1 MQVTSYHLS
10 NTLSS
15 AASDLLPH
23 KSPLVTAPTPST
35 VPQETSYNLPHALCG
50 AARDLLPPLPHP
62 QRCRKRPPTTCLTP
76 SAVPQ
81 ETSYH
86 LSHAL
91 SGVARDLLQPV
102 SRPQRCRKRPRTT
115 CLTPPAITAVTLH
128 AVSGAARDLLPPIS
142 HPQRCRKRPPIT
154 CLTPSATMVV
164 TLPLDCLNTNRL
176 YMVRVYSFLF
186 VLPNVPHQQESTKIP
201 KWLLVIG
208 HIIISTK
215 RDAGLCHITWC
226 GLLIFNTSTYD
237 R

>member
-1 MQVTSYHLS
+1 MPHVTSYHLS
-10 NTLSS
+10 H
-15 AASDLLPH
+15 LL
-23 KSPLVTAPTPST
+23 SPLLR
-35 VPQETSYNLPHALCG
+35 PQ
-50 AARDLLPPLPHP
+50 
-62 QRCRKRPPTTCLTP
+62 QFRKRPPTTSPTP

-86 LSHAL
+86 LSRTL
-91 SGVARDLLQPV
+91 SGAARDLLQPV
-102 SRPQRCRKRPRTT
+102 PRPQRCRKRPRTT